1 MCRFLV
7 YKGTEPI
14 QLSHLVTRPLHS
26 IAVQVFDSRLRFVS
40 DRPFNA
46 DGFGIGW
53 YEAKDERHARLPLV
67 PTTADGR
74 HDCDSTGKATS
85 CNISDV
91 VAQRLKAEAE
101 ERERPCVFKSIH
113 PAWSNANLNRLAEK
127 IRSPLVF
134 AHVRASTMPGA
145 PSEDN
150 CHPWTFGKLMWMHN
164 GQISDFTLIKRRLQ
178 NNLSEELFLHPS
190 GYTDSEWAFALFLS
204 KLKDPHA
211 HHFTTMELRTAMLE
225 TIAHINTM
233 YKEAITEAGRK
244 SSPHLLNFVVSD
256 GENVI
261 ATRYISS
268 RTDEASSLFFS
279 SGTTF
284 EEYAEGGH
292 YRMTKADKRENIIMI
307 ASEPLTFEQK
317 DWMEVKTNTMVVI
330 TPKMN
335 LLQVPI
341 VDEFY
346 VSPHEEHERSS
357 EYVLSQGYGH
367 GLNVTRNLTTIASS
381 A

>member
-7 YKGTEPI
+7 YKGKEPI
-14 QLSHLVTRPLHS
+14 QLSHLLTRPLHS
-26 IAVQVFDSRLRFVS
+26 IANQVFDSRLRFVS

-46 DGFGIGW
+46 DGFGVGFFTLSDNTST
-53 YEAKDERHARLPLV
+53 KDESRPCTGTSGDAQKASRKGSDAMRERML
-67 PTTADGR
+67 AD
-74 HDCDSTGKATS
+74 
-85 CNISDV
+85 
-91 VAQRLKAEAE
+91 AE
-101 ERERPCVFKSIH
+101 ERERPGVFKSIH

-178 NNLSEELFLHPS
+178 SNLSEELFLFPS

-211 HHFTTMELRTAMLE
+211 HHFSTMELRTAMLE
-225 TIAHINTM
+225 TIAHINAM
-233 YKEAITEAGRK
+233 YKEAIAETDRK
-244 SSPHLLNFVVSD
+244 PSPHL
-256 GENVI
+256 
-261 ATRYISS
+261 YISS

-292 YRMTKADKRENIIMI
+292 YRMTKADKREDIIMI

-346 VSPHEEHERSS
+346 VSPHEEHGRSS
-357 EYVLSQGYGH
+357 DFVLSQGYGH
-367 GLNVTRNLTTIASS
+367 GLAVNRTAISV
-381 A
+381 

>member
-7 YKGTEPI
+7 YKGKEPI
-14 QLSHLVTRPLHS
+14 QLSHLLTRPLHS
-26 IAVQVFDSRLRFVS
+26 IANQVFDSRLRFVS

-46 DGFGIGW
+46 DGFGVGFFTPSDDVSVK
-53 YEAKDERHARLPLV
+53 E
-67 PTTADGR
+67 
-74 HDCDSTGKATS
+74 DSQGL
-85 CNISDV
+85 NGD
-91 VAQRLKAEAE
+91 AQRKASEAMRERLLADAE
-101 ERERPCVFKSIH
+101 ERERPGVFKSIH

-178 NNLSEELFLHPS
+178 SNLSEELFLFPS

-211 HHFTTMELRTAMLE
+211 HHFSTMELRTAMLE
-225 TIAHINTM
+225 TIAHINAM
-233 YKEAITEAGRK
+233 YKDAIAETDRK
-244 SSPHLLNFVVSD
+244 PSPHLLNFVVSD

-292 YRMTKADKRENIIMI
+292 YRMTKADKREDIIMI

-341 VDEFY
+341 MDEFY
-346 VSPHEEHERSS
+346 VSPHEEHGRSS
-357 EYVLSQGYGH
+357 DFVLSQGYGH
-367 GLNVTRNLTTIASS
+367 GLAVNRTVVPV
-381 A
+381 